1 MDTTERIQKAI
12 DYIEGR
18 LFEPIFLQDVAERAF
33 FSPYHFYR
41 LFQAM
46 AGYTLKEYIRR
57 RRLSV
62 ASEILR
68 TTEISILEL
77 AFKCQYESQEAFT
90 RAFKKEFGR
99 NPGDFR
105 KRKAS
110 FRTFLPMDVKNNR
123 LKGEMEMV
131 EVQPKIVDKAEF
143 LVIGPAIKCTIEG
156 EENIKRIPLFWEEE
170 MGKDTLKNVP
180 NVANENTCYGICTD
194 FESPNFTYMIAM
206 EVSSLDN
213 IPDDMI
219 GRKIPAATYAV
230 FTAKG
235 PITKAVQDATRY
247 IYSTW
252 LPESGYEHAMTADLE
267 VYDERSQ
274 PDSDTAEVD
283 IYIPIVKSEAV

>member
-12 DYIEGR
+12 EYIEGR
-18 LFEPIFLQDVAERAF
+18 LFEPIQLQDVAEQAF

-46 AGYTLKEYIRR
+46 VGYSLKEYIRR
-57 RRLSV
+57 RRLSE
-62 ASEILR
+62 ATEKLR

-77 AFKCQYESQEAFT
+77 AFMCQYESQEAFS
-90 RAFKKEFGR
+90 RAFKKECGR

-110 FRTFLPMDVKNNR
+110 FRTFLPMDAANNK
-123 LKGEMEMV
+123 LKGELEMV
-131 EVQPKIVDKAEF
+131 AIEPKIVEKAEF
-143 LVIGPAIKCTIEG
+143 IVIGPAIKCTTEDD
-156 EENIKRIPLFWEEE
+156 ENVKRIPLFWEEE
-170 MGKDTLKNVP
+170 MEKDTLKKIP
-180 NVANENTCYGICTD
+180 NVVNPNTCYGICTD
-194 FESPNFTYMIAM
+194 FESPNFIYMIAR
-206 EVSSLDN
+206 EVDRLEGV
-213 IPDDMI
+213 PDDMI

-267 VYDERSQ
+267 VYDERRM
-274 PDSDTAEVD
+274 SDDDQSEVD
-283 IYIPIVKSEAV
+283 ICIPIVKIK

>member
-1 MDTTERIQKAI
+1 METVERIQKAI
-12 DYIEGR
+12 DYIEEC
-18 LFEPIFLQDVAERAF
+18 LFESIQLQDVAAQAF

-46 AGYTLKEYIRR
+46 AGCSLKEYIRR
-57 RRLSV
+57 RRLSE
-62 ASEILR
+62 ATEKLR

-77 AFKCQYESQEAFT
+77 AFMCQYESQEAFT

-99 NPGDFR
+99 NPGGFR

-110 FRTFLPMDVKNNR
+110 FRSFLPMDVANNR
-123 LKGEMEMV
+123 LKGELDMV
-131 EVQPKIVDKAEF
+131 AIEANIVEKAEF
-143 LVIGPAIKCTIEG
+143 LVMGPAIKCTTEDD
-156 EENIKRIPLFWEEE
+156 ENIKRIPLFWEEAMQKGMLE
-170 MGKDTLKNVP
+170 RIP
-180 NVANENTCYGICTD
+180 NTVDEQTCYGICLD
-194 FESPNFTYMIAM
+194 FESPNFTYMIAR
-206 EVSSLDN
+206 EVDSLDG

-219 GRKIPAATYAV
+219 GRTIPAATYAV

-267 VYDERSQ
+267 VYEDRRM
-274 PDSDTAEVD
+274 SDDGQSEVD
-283 IYIPIVKSEAV
+283 ICIPIVKSA